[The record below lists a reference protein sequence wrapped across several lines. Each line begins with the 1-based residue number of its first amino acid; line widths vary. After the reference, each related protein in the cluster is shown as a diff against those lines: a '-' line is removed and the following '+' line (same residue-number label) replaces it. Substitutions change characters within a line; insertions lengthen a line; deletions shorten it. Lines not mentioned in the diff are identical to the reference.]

1 MGRVKDMQINEQE
14 VLINNFNSSIKKK
27 KKKEKR
33 SGILYRKERGWI
45 RSLRLKYFLNDSEE
59 ERSTTK

>member
-1 MGRVKDMQINEQE
+1 MERVKDMQINEKE

-27 KKKEKR
+27 REKR

>member
-1 MGRVKDMQINEQE
+1 MERVKDMQINEKE

-27 KKKEKR
+27 EREKR

>member
-1 MGRVKDMQINEQE
+1 MERVKDMQINEKE

-27 KKKEKR
+27 EREKR

-45 RSLRLKYFLNDSEE
+45 RSLRLKYFLNDFEE

>member
-27 KKKEKR
+27 REKR

-59 ERSTTK
+59 ERSTIK

>member
-1 MGRVKDMQINEQE
+1 MERVKDMQINEQE

-27 KKKEKR
+27 EREKR